1 MLLSGTDNHIAG
13 VGAMAEHLQEFHR
26 GKPGYEGYLNDRVAA
41 LPEVL
46 SQEGYY
52 TVMSGKWHLG
62 LTPERFPVKRGFERS
77 FTLLPGAANHY
88 NYEPQIK
95 SDLER
100 TTPPLYADGETIVDN
115 ETLPPDFYSS
125 DYFTERLLGFLR
137 DKKDDHDRPF
147 FAYYTFSAPHWPL
160 QAPPEYVAHYKGVY
174 DDGPDRLRQRR
185 FERLKN
191 LGLVPEHTVP
201 HEVIVSERERG
212 KKGMGDDWDSLSG
225 DERAYSAKTMEVYA
239 GMVERMDYN
248 IGKVVDYLENTGE
261 LDNTFVVFMSDNG
274 AEGALLE
281 AKPLF
286 GSDLEKY
293 SLPVSDLTFQAH

>member
-1 MLLSGTDNHIAG
+1 
-13 VGAMAEHLQEFHR
+13 MAESLLEFQR

-46 SQEGYY
+46 KDAGYN
-52 TVMSGKWHLG
+52 TIMSGKWHLG
-62 LTPERFPVKRGFERS
+62 LTPDRFPAKRGFEKS

-88 NYEPQIK
+88 NYEPQLRDNDTK
-95 SDLER
+95 SRLEKM
-100 TTPPLYADGETIVDN
+100 TPALYAENETIVDN
-115 ETLPPDFYSS
+115 ETLPAGFYSS
-125 DYFTERLLGFLR
+125 DYFTERLLGFLKER
-137 DKKDDHDRPF
+137 DGNDERPF

-160 QAPPEYVAHYKGVY
+160 QAPEENIKPYYGVY
-174 DDGPDRLRQRR
+174 NEGPERLRQRR
-185 FERLKN
+185 LVNLKK
-191 LGLVPEHTVP
+191 LGLVPEHAVA
-201 HEVIVSERERG
+201 HDVVITDREKLRRG
-212 KKGMGDDWDSLSG
+212 QGDDWDILS
-225 DERAYSAKTMEVYA
+225 DEERQFSSRSMEVYA

-281 AKPLF
+281 AIPLF

-293 SLPVSDLTFQAH
+293 FPI

>member
-13 VGAMAEHLQEFHR
+13 IGAMAESLQDFQR

-46 SQEGYY
+46 QDAGYV
-52 TVMSGKWHLG
+52 TLMAGKWHLG
-62 LTPERFPVKRGFERS
+62 LTEDRWPVKRGFEKS

-88 NYEPQIK
+88 NYEPQLRDGDVK
-95 SDLER
+95 SRLEKI
-100 TTPPLYADGETIVDN
+100 TPALYAENDKKVDN
-115 ETLPPDFYSS
+115 ELLPSDFYSS
-125 DYFTERLLGFLR
+125 DYFTERLLGFLKER
-137 DKKDDHDRPF
+137 EEENDERPF

-160 QAPPEYVAHYKGVY
+160 QAPEENVKPYQGVY
-174 DDGPDRLRQRR
+174 DGGPERLRLRR
-185 FERLKN
+185 LEKLKK
-191 LGLVPEHTVP
+191 LGLVPEHAVA
-201 HEVIVSERERG
+201 HDVVIVDRERP
-212 KKGMGDDWDSLSG
+212 KKGMAEDWDNLPEW
-225 DERAYSAKTMEVYA
+225 ERKFSSRTMEVYA

-248 IGKVVDYLENTGE
+248 IGKVVEYLERSGE

-281 AKPLF
+281 AAPLF

-293 SLPVSDLTFQAH
+293 LPNK